1 MRGTPVRVLLGLV
14 VICLVAAGV
23 TYGGASLFLRHST
36 ALLDSSEPAKLSVIM
51 PQLLAAMATVTAA
64 LVGAGVALIN
74 WLAQRD
80 LAGVQRRYLHD
91 LEDKKA
97 ALSGQ
102 LEDKKAALTS
112 QLEDKKSAL
121 SIEFE
126 REKAQFDVLKSE
138 VSRNLALFQRAI
150 DVIGRYANAV
160 RALRRGHFDPDRV
173 EECETEMRSLLI
185 EFERETNQFAATQ
198 KFLTHG
204 IYVKERAER
213 KSTPQGFKDLWAEE
227 VDGTPLGTTFA
238 RLEDNALVAIRRARE
253 ACLADNALSAP

>member
-1 MRGTPVRVLLGLV
+1 MRVLFGLL
-14 VICLVAAGV
+14 ILCLVAAGV
-23 TYGGASLFLRHST
+23 FYGGTSLFLHYSGG
-36 ALLDSSEPAKLSVIM
+36 LLDTGEKTKLAAIM
-51 PQLLAAMATVTAA
+51 PQLLAAVGTVTAA
-64 LVGAGVALIN
+64 LVGGGVAIIN

-80 LAGVQRRYLHD
+80 LAAVQRKYLQD

-102 LEDKKAALTS
+102 LE
-112 QLEDKKSAL
+112 EKKSTL
-121 SIEFE
+121 SIELE

-160 RALRRGHFDPDRV
+160 RALRRGLFDLDRV
-173 EECETEMRSLLI
+173 EECEMEVRSLLI
-185 EFERETNQFAATQ
+185 EFDRNKDPFNAIL
-198 KFLTHG
+198 KFLRQG

-227 VDGTPLGTTFA
+227 LDGARISTTFA
-238 RLEDNALVAIRRARE
+238 RLEDDALIAIRRARE
-253 ACLADNALSAP
+253 ACLVGNALTAS